1 MGISH
6 INVHIIQTL
15 LGKFQKKKSH
25 FGQKG
30 PHITIK
36 VRRENDKEIV

>member
-25 FGQKG
+25 FGQKALISQLKLEG
-30 PHITIK
+30 KMIK
-36 VRRENDKEIV
+36 K